1 MSSGLVRIREPSGA
15 EGLPPVLFN
24 FDDNLLKALANLA
37 TEELSE
43 TGVNLLMAPYQRRR
57 AVNAAGLLERR
68 SRGIRDAATIDRN
81 NMKILRAVLL
91 QDNRNFLKVWSKTSK
106 STIMY
111 ENGKIYFE
119 NYQNCYSCVH
129 SEPQLLYKLPKRSK
143 LEKFEDALLCLSPL
157 DKTLASPSD
166 HKPSLLVLTADNWL
180 YRLSAETGEE
190 LQRVYLSSNH
200 KFRYLS
206 WDVSQEM
213 FYVKSVQNKETS
225 LERQAGITQN
235 TVMHLAIFHVFP
247 LRVVGILEIN
257 KKVFGNGVTDVI
269 LSQGVL
275 VVSYS
280 NKSVKLYSFE
290 HITQRYLTEKL
301 TLGQQCSLL
310 GGKTVGDVP
319 FGIPV
324 NIQIT
329 DCPPVL
335 FEVSCSDKSI
345 QIGGYPWHY
354 IYTPPT
360 KRHRGC
366 HHICSLKDSTMATN
380 GIQNMNCCSLES
392 DEIFF
397 HPDDSGRIIH
407 VGPNI
412 INVLKILGEL
422 DSGSASQIVKDFSM
436 ETRQNNT
443 STPQFTVTSSGRTV
457 KRRFN
462 QLDDDPDQ
470 ETFRM
475 LEYEDE
481 LDLLAAVVTNGEEG
495 EGRAHIQLH
504 DNQSGQLLR
513 TVELD
518 EPWDETYRHELFFNK
533 DTIVH
538 IEQKNT
544 NFCCHV
550 YKLNAVRK

>member
-1 MSSGLVRIREPSGA
+1 MK
-15 EGLPPVLFN
+15 VL
-24 FDDNLLKALANLA
+24 
-37 TEELSE
+37 
-43 TGVNLLMAPYQRRR
+43 
-57 AVNAAGLLERR
+57 
-68 SRGIRDAATIDRN
+68 RGI
-81 NMKILRAVLL
+81 LL
-91 QDNRNFLKVWSKTSK
+91 QDNRDFIKAWSKTSK

-111 ENGKIYFE
+111 ESGKIYFE

-143 LEKFEDALLCLSPL
+143 LEKFEDALLCQSPL
-157 DKTLASPSD
+157 DNTLTSPSD
-166 HKPSLLVLTADNWL
+166 HKPSLLALTANNWL

-200 KFRYLS
+200 KFRYLG

-213 FYVKSVQNKETS
+213 FYVKSVQNKDT
-225 LERQAGITQN
+225 LLARQAGITQN

-247 LRVVGILEIN
+247 LQVVGMLEIN
-257 KKVFGNGVTDVI
+257 KKVFGNSVTDVV

-280 NKSVKLYSFE
+280 NKSVKLYSFK
-290 HITQRYLTEKL
+290 HIYLTEKL
-301 TLGQQCSLL
+301 TLGKQSSLL

-335 FEVSCSDKSI
+335 FEVSCTDNSV

-354 IYTPPT
+354 IYTPLHKNHKGT
-360 KRHRGC
+360 

-380 GIQNMNCCSLES
+380 GIQNMNCYSLES
-392 DEIFF
+392 DGIFF

-407 VGPNI
+407 VGPSVLVRSKL
-412 INVLKILGEL
+412 NVSVLHLL
-422 DSGSASQIVKDFSM
+422 QPTSQV
-436 ETRQNNT
+436 
-443 STPQFTVTSSGRTV
+443 TVTSSGRTV
-457 KRRFN
+457 KKRFR

-475 LEYEDE
+475 VEYEDE
-481 LDLLAAVVTNGEEG
+481 LDLLAVVVTNGEEG
-495 EGRAHIQLH
+495 EGRAHIRLH

-513 TVELD
+513 TVDLV
-518 EPWDETYRHELFFNK
+518 EPWDETYRHELFFDK

-538 IEQKNT
+538 IEQKNS

-550 YKLNAVRK
+550 YKLKAASK

>member
-1 MSSGLVRIREPSGA
+1 MLPHSPLVENKSR
-15 EGLPPVLFN
+15 
-24 FDDNLLKALANLA
+24 
-37 TEELSE
+37 
-43 TGVNLLMAPYQRRR
+43 LLMAPYRSKR
-57 AVNAAGLLERR
+57 AVNAAELLSRR
-68 SRGIRDAATIDRN
+68 SRGIRDAGTLIRH
-81 NMKILRAVLL
+81 NMKVLRGILL
-91 QDNRNFLKVWSKTSK
+91 QDNRDFINVWNKSSK

-129 SEPQLLYKLPKRSK
+129 AEPQLLYKLPKRSK
-143 LEKFEDALLCLSPL
+143 LEKFEDALLCQSPL
-157 DKTLASPSD
+157 DSTLASPSD
-166 HKPSLLVLTADNWL
+166 HKPSLLALTADNWL

-225 LERQAGITQN
+225 LARQAGITQN

-247 LRVVGILEIN
+247 LQIVGILEIN
-257 KKVFGNGVTDVI
+257 KKVFGNGVTDVV

-290 HITQRYLTEKL
+290 HIVQRYLTEKL
-301 TLGQQCSLL
+301 TLGKQSSLL
-310 GGKTVGDVP
+310 GGKTVGDLP

-329 DCPPVL
+329 DWPPVL
-335 FEVSCSDKSI
+335 FEVSCANNSV

-354 IYTPPT
+354 IYTPPHKNHKGT
-360 KRHRGC
+360 
-366 HHICSLKDSTMATN
+366 HHICSLKDNTMASN

-392 DEIFF
+392 DGIFF
-397 HPDDSGRIIH
+397 HPDDSGRILH
-407 VGPNI
+407 VGPAT

-422 DSGSASQIVKDFSM
+422 NIDLPSKVVEDFSM
-436 ETRQNNT
+436 KTHRNNNPT
-443 STPQFTVTSSGRTV
+443 SQVTVTSSGRTV
-457 KRRFN
+457 KKRFH

-470 ETFRM
+470 ETFRIV
-475 LEYEDE
+475 EYEDE
-481 LDLLAAVVTNGEEG
+481 LDLLAVVVTNGEEG
-495 EGRAHIQLH
+495 EGRAQIRLH

-513 TVELD
+513 TVDLV
-518 EPWDETYRHELFFNK
+518 EPWDETYRHELFFDK
-533 DTIVH
+533 DTVVH
-538 IEQKNT
+538 IEQKST
-544 NFCCHV
+544 SFRCHV
-550 YKLNAVRK
+550 YKLKVARK

>member
-1 MSSGLVRIREPSGA
+1 MLPDRQLV
-15 EGLPPVLFN
+15 
-24 FDDNLLKALANLA
+24 
-37 TEELSE
+37 E
-43 TGVNLLMAPYQRRR
+43 TKCHLLMAPYRRKR
-57 AVNAAGLLERR
+57 AVNATELLNRR
-68 SRGIRDAATIDRN
+68 SRGIRDAGNLIRH
-81 NMKILRAVLL
+81 NMKVFRGILL
-91 QDNRNFLKVWSKTSK
+91 QDNRNFIKAWSKTSK

-111 ENGKIYFE
+111 ESGKIYFE

-129 SEPQLLYKLPKRSK
+129 SEPQVLYKLPKRSK
-143 LEKFEDALLCLSPL
+143 LEKFEDALLCQSPL
-157 DKTLASPSD
+157 DNTLASPSD
-166 HKPSLLVLTADNWL
+166 HKPSLLALTANNWL

-200 KFRYLS
+200 KFRYLG

-213 FYVKSVQNKETS
+213 FYVKSVQKKDT
-225 LERQAGITQN
+225 LLARQAGITQN

-247 LRVVGILEIN
+247 LQVVGMLEIN
-257 KKVFGNGVTDVI
+257 KK
-269 LSQGVL
+269 
-275 VVSYS
+275 
-280 NKSVKLYSFE
+280 
-290 HITQRYLTEKL
+290 YLTEKL
-301 TLGQQCSLL
+301 TLGKQSSLL

-335 FEVSCSDKSI
+335 FEVSCTDNSV

-354 IYTPPT
+354 IYTPLHKNHKGT
-360 KRHRGC
+360 

-392 DEIFF
+392 DGIFF

-407 VGPNI
+407 VGPAT
-412 INVLKILGEL
+412 INVLKICGEL
-422 DSGSASQIVKDFSM
+422 NSGLPSKVLEDFSM
-436 ETRQNNT
+436 AIHRNSNPT
-443 STPQFTVTSSGRTV
+443 SQVTVTSSGRTV
-457 KRRFN
+457 KKRFR

-475 LEYEDE
+475 VEYEDE
-481 LDLLAAVVTNGEEG
+481 LDLLAVVVTNGEEG
-495 EGRAHIQLH
+495 EGRAHIRLH

-513 TVELD
+513 TVDLV
-518 EPWDETYRHELFFNK
+518 EPWDETYRHELFFDK

-538 IEQKNT
+538 IEQKNS

-550 YKLNAVRK
+550 YKLKAASK